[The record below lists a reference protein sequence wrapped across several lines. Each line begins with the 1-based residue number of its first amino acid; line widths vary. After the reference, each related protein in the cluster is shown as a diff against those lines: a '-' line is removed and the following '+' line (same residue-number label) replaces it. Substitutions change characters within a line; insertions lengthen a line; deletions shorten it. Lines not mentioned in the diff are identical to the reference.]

1 MPETTADA
9 EDNANRDRY
18 VKAFSFMTTLTIIVG
33 AVIAVSCM
41 LFKAAKAAV
50 ETAATAT
57 AAATSTGMVAPF
69 YLRAVYA
76 IIGTGKENGW
86 VAMLLCLVLF
96 GWFIT
101 TSLYLLTTRPMLD
114 LFQSTPILEKIK
126 LYAVYPILFLIGLVL
141 ILGVVMFM
149 PWFSLNS
156 FRDSNYKRT
165 ENEYGPDRDADTES
179 FVYKIAQR
187 LGLGEAYKTLTEN
200 FFNLVRFASF
210 VGLGGIMVAA
220 ITLVVAVSVFVATN
234 QTVGVLGL
242 LKVILVVVAVLI
254 AVAAV
259 ISGYDA
265 VSQKDRSYALSKT
278 TSIPVFIL
286 KVLKYIPCF
295 ILDVVD
301 AVKREFN
308 LTTKPVWILMGVEC
322 VIIGLYFLAPMAV
335 KAVVFKDSATV
346 LPGVADLRKSKDLG
360 TLEHAGIV
368 RTSECSH
375 KTKRKY
381 DYSFS
386 AWLFLNPHPP
396 NVAKGGNEFIPI
408 LDINGIPTLRYKSS
422 TNELQ
427 ITLKIKENGST
438 DAHGDDGADGADGGT
453 NSVVTTTAT
462 PGSAGS
468 EPTEIETARTPPPIT
483 ERSVVVY
490 TIQNIPLQRWN
501 HFFYN
506 YDGANIDIFLNDE
519 LVVSITDR
527 VPAIEHGVIKIGAP
541 NGVIGNIAN
550 VVFFN
555 HHTTKDVIS
564 GIYMSRKDSSPPI

>member
-1 MPETTADA
+1 MPRTTTADA

-18 VKAFSFMTTLTIIVG
+18 VKAFSFMTTFTIIVG
-33 AVIAVSCM
+33 VVIAASCL
-41 LFKAAKAAV
+41 LFKAAKATV
-50 ETAATAT
+50 ESV
-57 AAATSTGMVAPF
+57 AAAAGSSTMVAPF

-86 VAMLLCLVLF
+86 GAMLLCLVLF

-114 LFQSTPILEKIK
+114 FFQSTPILEKIK

-141 ILGVVMFM
+141 LLGVVMFM

-156 FRDSNYKRT
+156 FRDSNYKRN
-165 ENEYGPDRDADTES
+165 ENDYGPDRDAGTES
-179 FVYKIAQR
+179 FAHKIAQK
-187 LGLGEAYKTLTEN
+187 LGLGDAYKTLTEN

-234 QTVGVLGL
+234 HSVGVVGL
-242 LKVILVVVAVLI
+242 LKAVLAVVAVLV

-278 TSIPVFIL
+278 TSIPGFIL
-286 KVLKYIPCF
+286 KVIKYVPCF

-322 VIIGLYFLAPMAV
+322 VIIGLYFLAPMVMQAT
-335 KAVVFKDSATV
+335 VFKDSTTV

-368 RTSECSH
+368 RTSDCSH

-438 DAHGDDGADGADGGT
+438 DTDGDDGDDVDGGT

-462 PGSAGS
+462 AGSAGS
-468 EPTEIETARTPPPIT
+468 DPTEIETVRTPPPIT

-564 GIYMSRKDSSPPI
+564 GIYMSHKNASPPI

>member
-1 MPETTADA
+1 MPRTTTADA

-18 VKAFSFMTTLTIIVG
+18 VKAFSFMTTFTIIVG
-33 AVIAVSCM
+33 VVIAASCL
-41 LFKAAKAAV
+41 LFKAAKATV
-50 ETAATAT
+50 ESV
-57 AAATSTGMVAPF
+57 AAAAGSTMVAPF

-86 VAMLLCLVLF
+86 GAMLLCLVLF

-114 LFQSTPILEKIK
+114 FFQSTPILEKIK

-141 ILGVVMFM
+141 LLGVVMFM

-156 FRDSNYKRT
+156 FRDSNYKRN
-165 ENEYGPDRDADTES
+165 ENDYGPDRDAGTES
-179 FVYKIAQR
+179 FAHKIAQK
-187 LGLGEAYKTLTEN
+187 LGLGDAYKTLTEN

-234 QTVGVLGL
+234 HSVGVVGL
-242 LKVILVVVAVLI
+242 LKAVLAVVAVLV

-278 TSIPVFIL
+278 TSIPGFIL
-286 KVLKYIPCF
+286 KVIKYVPCF

-322 VIIGLYFLAPMAV
+322 VIIGLYFLAPMVMQAT
-335 KAVVFKDSATV
+335 VFKDSTTV

-368 RTSECSH
+368 RTSDCSH

-438 DAHGDDGADGADGGT
+438 DTDGDDGDDVDGGT

-462 PGSAGS
+462 AGSAGS
-468 EPTEIETARTPPPIT
+468 DPTEIETVRTPPPIT

-564 GIYMSRKDSSPPI
+564 GIYMSHKNASPPI

>member
-9 EDNANRDRY
+9 EDNANRDQY
-18 VKAFSFMTTLTIIVG
+18 VKAFSFMTTFTGIVG
-33 AVIAVSCM
+33 VVIAASCL
-41 LFKAAKAAV
+41 LFRAAKSTV
-50 ETAATAT
+50 EAATNNNN
-57 AAATSTGMVAPF
+57 SVAPF
-69 YLRAVYA
+69 YLRVVYA

-114 LFQSTPILEKIK
+114 LFQSTPVLGKIK
-126 LYAVYPILFLIGLVL
+126 LYAVYPILFLVGIVL
-141 ILGVVMFM
+141 LLGVVMFM
-149 PWFSLNS
+149 PLFSLNS
-156 FRDSNYKRT
+156 FRDSNYRRN
-165 ENEYGPDRDADTES
+165 ENEHGQDRDAGTDS
-179 FVYKIAQR
+179 FARKIAQK
-187 LGLGEAYKTLTEN
+187 LGLDEAYKTLIEN
-200 FFNLVRFASF
+200 FFNLMRFASF
-210 VGLGGIMVAA
+210 VGLGGIAIGA
-220 ITLVVAVSVFVATN
+220 ITLVVAVSIFVATN
-234 QTVGVLGL
+234 HTVGVLGL
-242 LKVILVVVAVLI
+242 LKAILVVAAVVI

-259 ISGYDA
+259 LSGYDS
-265 VSQKDRSYALSKT
+265 VLQKDRSYALTKT
-278 TSIPVFIL
+278 TSITVLIL
-286 KVLKYIPCF
+286 KVIKYIPCF

-322 VIIGLYFLAPMAV
+322 VVIGLYFLAPLAMQAT
-335 KAVVFKDSATV
+335 VFKNSTTV
-346 LPGVADLRKSKDLG
+346 LPGVADLRKLKDLG

-381 DYSFS
+381 DYAFS

-396 NVAKGGNEFIPI
+396 NVAKGGNDFIPI
-408 LDINGIPTLRYKSS
+408 LDINGIPTLQYKSS

-427 ITLKIKENGST
+427 ITLKIKDND
-438 DAHGDDGADGADGGT
+438 DAQADGD
-453 NSVVTTTAT
+453 VVTTTAEA
-462 PGSAGS
+462 SATSS
-468 EPTEIETARTPPPIT
+468 ETLETVPADPYRQTT

-501 HFFYN
+501 HLFYN
-506 YDGANIDIFLNDE
+506 YDGEHIDIFLNNE
-519 LVVSITDR
+519 LVVTITDR
-527 VPAIEHGVIKIGAP
+527 IPAIEHGVIKIGAP

-555 HHTTKDVIS
+555 HHATKDVIS
-564 GIYMSRKDSSPPI
+564 GIYMSHKDVSPPV